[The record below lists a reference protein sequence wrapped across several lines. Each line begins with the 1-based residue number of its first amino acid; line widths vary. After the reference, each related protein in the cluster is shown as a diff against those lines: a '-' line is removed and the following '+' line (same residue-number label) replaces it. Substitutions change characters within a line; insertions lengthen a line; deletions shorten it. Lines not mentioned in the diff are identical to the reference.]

1 MIRRGQSAAQ
11 TAAVTFVFSTR
22 YREITM
28 LNDSLRYDD
37 QGGLTL
43 DGHALAQMA
52 SAVGTPFYAYS
63 LPRALANLRRIQT
76 AFAPLNAHIHFSAK
90 SNANLAVMRA
100 LIQSGAGVDAVSAG
114 EVFRAMSAGADPSKI
129 VLAGVGKTDDE
140 LRYAVENGVG
150 WVNVENAGELQT
162 LDLMGGSLGRSV
174 KVALRLN
181 PEVTANTHPYIA
193 TGHGAAKFG
202 LTADAVRAL
211 LDDRSR
217 YPALDFAGIHIH
229 IGSQLHDIDATC
241 QAVETAVKLARAYPQ
256 ITTLNI
262 GGGLPVAYRPGEDLP
277 TPQAFARAL
286 EPLLEGY
293 EVLLEPGRSII
304 ADAGVFVARVL
315 YVKRQGGETFVIT
328 DGSMAELIRPA
339 LYNAYH
345 HIVPVTASDAPH
357 EPVNV
362 VGPVCETADV
372 LGREVK
378 LPPVQPGDLIA
389 VLTAGAYG
397 MVMASN
403 YNARPRPPELV
414 VEPDCSAWS
423 VARRRETWD
432 DLIAHEI

>member
-1 MIRRGQSAAQ
+1 
-11 TAAVTFVFSTR
+11 
-22 YREITM
+22 M
-28 LNDSLRYDD
+28 LHDSLYYTASH
-37 QGGLTL
+37 LTL
-43 DGHALAQMA
+43 DGHALNAMA
-52 SAVGTPFYAYS
+52 EAVGTPFYAYS

-76 AFAPLNAHIHFSAK
+76 AFAPLQAHIHFSAK
-90 SNANLAVMRA
+90 SNANLAVLRA
-100 LIQSGAGVDAVSAG
+100 LIAAGAGVDAVSAG
-114 EVFRAMSAGADPSKI
+114 EVYRALKAGANPEQI
-129 VLAGVGKTDDE
+129 VLAGVGKTDGE
-140 LRYAVENGVG
+140 LRYAVEVGVG
-150 WVNVENAGELQT
+150 WVNVENAGELST
-162 LDLMGGSLGRSV
+162 LDAIGASLNRRV

-211 LDDRSR
+211 LTDRGR
-217 YPALDFAGIHIH
+217 YPALDFAGLHVH

-241 QAVETAVKLARAYPQ
+241 QAVETAVKLAREHPN

-262 GGGLPVAYRPGEDLP
+262 GGGLPVAYRPGDTLP
-277 TPQAFARAL
+277 DPFAFAQAL
-286 EPLLEGY
+286 APLLSGY
-293 EVLLEPGRSII
+293 HVLLEPGRSVI

-339 LYNAYH
+339 LYKAYH
-345 HIVPVTASDAPH
+345 HILPVTASDAPP
-357 EPVNV
+357 EEVNV

-372 LGREVK
+372 LGREVM
-378 LPPVQPGDLIA
+378 LPPVKPGDLLA

-414 VEPDCSAWS
+414 VHPDGGAWS

-432 DLIAHEI
+432 DLIAHEV